1 MTAFQL
7 LKHFLI
13 LTNVDCLIF
22 YNEMCQQLEDLHN
35 LVDQY
40 FSTKQFM
47 GKRSTQSTKNTIY
60 FNVTKYKMFIDKVFN
75 SSLKLTFRKL
85 QSVEF

>member
-1 MTAFQL
+1 
-7 LKHFLI
+7 
-13 LTNVDCLIF
+13 
-22 YNEMCQQLEDLHN
+22 MCQQLEDLHN

-40 FSTKQFM
+40 FSTKQCM